1 MNETTDVSP
10 AQPRRVLIT
19 GGLGGIGLAC
29 AECFAEA
36 GDHVIVT
43 SRDADRLSA
52 IDDRVRASGG
62 RIEGVLASLA
72 DAADIRALVDKLG
85 APDVLVNNAGLN
97 RPAPFL
103 DVAVEDFDAIFSV
116 NVRSLFVLT
125 QAVAA
130 AMIAAGKPGA
140 IVNIS
145 SQAGFVGLPERSVYC
160 ASKHAVEG
168 FTKAVAVDLKGQG
181 VRINTVAP
189 TFIETDMT
197 RATLARDDFQAR
209 IRDRLLL
216 EALPTLTDVANAVWF
231 LASPL
236 AAGTTGTTLK
246 VDGGWTAH

>member
-1 MNETTDVSP
+1 MNDKTKSAGVR
-10 AQPRRVLIT
+10 PRRVLIT

-29 AECFAEA
+29 AERFAEA

-43 SRDADRLSA
+43 SRDAARLDA
-52 IDDRVRASGG
+52 IDERVWASGG
-62 RIEGVLASLA
+62 RIEGVVAILAEPT
-72 DAADIRALVDKLG
+72 DIHALVERHG

-103 DVAVEDFDAIFSV
+103 DVTIEDFDAIFSV

-125 QAVAA
+125 RVIAAAWVAA
-130 AMIAAGKPGA
+130 GRGGA

-145 SQAGFVGLPERSVYC
+145 SQAGSVGLPERSVYC

-168 FTKAVAVDLKGQG
+168 FTKAIAVDLKGRG
-181 VRINTVAP
+181 IRINTVAP

-197 RATLARDDFQAR
+197 RTTLARDDFQAR

-216 EALPTLTDVANAVWF
+216 ETLPTLTDVANAVWF
-231 LASPL
+231 LASDQS
-236 AAGTTGTTLK
+236 AGTTGATLK